1 MPDATPLLPEPALLD
16 YAWLCVT
23 AALAGGVNALA
34 GGGTLLTFPALFAA
48 LGPANAVMANGT
60 STVALAP
67 ASFSS
72 AWAYRNEL
80 AKEARWLKLLIL
92 PSLIGGVIGTLLVT
106 RLPDHYFKTL
116 VPWLIL
122 LASILFALQPLLA
135 KKKVNLAPD
144 EIEPQPKPESFLQLA
159 AIVFFQ
165 LLIAIYGGYF
175 GAGIGILM
183 LTGLGMM
190 GLKNMHEMNAI
201 KTVLAGCI
209 NGTSVVIF
217 VSEGK
222 VNWPIALI
230 MMVAA
235 ILGGYF
241 AASYGRRLKPIYI
254 RWFVITMGFVLS
266 AYFFYGQ
273 WQKAKEPAE
282 VPAKQEARSDAPVRA
297 SACLEKPWLLLH
309 DRATT

>member
-1 MPDATPLLPEPALLD
+1 VPTPGLLD
-16 YAWLCVT
+16 FAWLCIT

-48 LGPANAVMANGT
+48 LGPTNAVMANGT

-72 AWAYRNEL
+72 AWAYRKEL
-80 AKEARWLKLLIL
+80 AKEWRWLKLLIA

-106 RLPDHYFKTL
+106 RLPDRYFSML
-116 VPWLIL
+116 IPWLIL
-122 LASILFALQPLLA
+122 GASALFALQPLLS
-135 KKKVNLAPD
+135 KKKGDLPADGKEPKPAPD
-144 EIEPQPKPESFLQLA
+144 SKLRLA
-159 AIVFFQ
+159 VAVFFQ

-183 LTGLGMM
+183 LTGLGLM

-209 NGTSVVIF
+209 NGMSVAIF
-217 VSEGK
+217 VWEGK
-222 VNWPIALI
+222 VNWPIALM
-230 MMVAA
+230 MMVTS
-235 ILGGYF
+235 IIGGYL

-254 RWFVITMGFVLS
+254 RYFVIAMGFILS
-266 AYFFYGQ
+266 AWFFYGQ
-273 WQKAKEPAE
+273 WQKPKEANEAAPSEETRSVSEESAVVVSATRLAPA
-282 VPAKQEARSDAPVRA
+282 VRAGFMPAK
-297 SACLEKPWLLLH
+297 
-309 DRATT
+309 